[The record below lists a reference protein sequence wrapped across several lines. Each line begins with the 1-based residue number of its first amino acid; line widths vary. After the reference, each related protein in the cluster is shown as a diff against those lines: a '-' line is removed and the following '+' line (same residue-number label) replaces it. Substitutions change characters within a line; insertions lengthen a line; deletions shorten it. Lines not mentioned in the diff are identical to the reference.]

1 MLEKETDM
9 RFKLQLFFLVF
20 IASMCGNAYAQGDLL
35 ITPNR
40 VIFEGRKLKE
50 ELNLINTGTET
61 TTFSVSFV
69 QRKMKEDGSFEVVTT
84 EQNGQQFA
92 DPYLRIYPRQV
103 TLRAGEA
110 QVIML
115 QCKRKA
121 DMQVGEYRS
130 HLYFR
135 SEKNYEALGTK
146 VKDTSKAVSVQL
158 IPIFG
163 MSIPIIV
170 RSGETKAVASF
181 SSLKVSNQNE
191 GLSLSCQLNR
201 SGNASVYGDIKV
213 EYISDRGKIT
223 EIGALKGVAVYAEID
238 KRFISIPL
246 EKKANMKLDKGKLKV
261 SYTTRADARTPE
273 VYAEAE
279 IQL

>member
-1 MLEKETDM
+1 MT
-9 RFKLQLFFLVF
+9 FKLQLFLLFF
-20 IASMCGNAYAQGDLL
+20 TIGMCGEVYAQGDLL

-50 ELNLINTGTET
+50 ELNLINSGTET

-69 QRKMKEDGSFEVVTT
+69 QRRMKEDGSFEVVTT
-84 EQNGQQFA
+84 EQDGQQFA

-110 QVIML
+110 QVVML
-115 QCKRKA
+115 QCRRKP
-121 DMQVGEYRS
+121 DMEAGEYRS

-146 VKDTSKAVSVQL
+146 TKDTSRVVSVNL

-170 RSGETKAVASF
+170 RSGDTKAIASITD
-181 SSLKVSNQNE
+181 LKFNNLKE
-191 GLSLSCQLNR
+191 ELSLSCLLKR
-201 SGNASVYGDIKV
+201 SGNASVYGDLKV

-223 EIGALKGVAVYAEID
+223 EIGGLKGVGVYTEID
-238 KRFISIPL
+238 KRTIRIPL
-246 EKKANMKLDKGKLKV
+246 EKKATLQFDKGKLKV
-261 SYTTRADARTPE
+261 SYTARADARSPE
-273 VYAEAE
+273 VYAEAVL
-279 IQL
+279 QL